1 MRSCATPSA
10 DWLRLR
16 TRRCPVWRPASQRPH
31 VRAIEYDQYHVG
43 RGNAQLMSQGDFRT
57 GQVTRFAEGSRGLFP
72 LRLSLELRAA
82 AAGGRCR
89 RHAISA
95 AAPLAGR
102 RETGPGMAF
111 AARRPASPCVFLWHQ
126 KPFLSTRK
134 EMGFASRSLSFPYGQ
149 QSCSFFAQTDT
160 GRVFTLPVSFYVFIS
175 ARRFPSRA
183 FPPAR
188 RSAPRAAGSG
198 RRCASSRAR
207 TRGSAVRRRGT
218 WSKSARCA

>member
-16 TRRCPVWRPASQRPH
+16 SRRCPVYRRTKENHPASQRTH
-31 VRAIEYDQYHVG
+31 VRATAFDSYHVG
-43 RGNAQLMSQGDFRT
+43 RGNARLTSQGDCRG
-57 GQVTRFAEGSRGLFP
+57 GQVPHFAEGSRGLFP

-111 AARRPASPCVFLWHQ
+111 AARRPVSPCVFLWHQ

-134 EMGFASRSLSFPYGQ
+134 EMGFAMHN
-149 QSCSFFAQTDT
+149 
-160 GRVFTLPVSFYVFIS
+160 LPPVD
-175 ARRFPSRA
+175 R
-183 FPPAR
+183 
-188 RSAPRAAGSG
+188 
-198 RRCASSRAR
+198 
-207 TRGSAVRRRGT
+207 
-218 WSKSARCA
+218 